1 MPFCPHCGQELPE
14 GVSFCTRCGKA
25 VTLYIPRRRSSRR
38 YLVLFLVLLFIAG
51 GIIAGYHFFPRKTQA
66 KFTRQT
72 IQRLVGKYIC
82 VKEDNDFPKGAK
94 LEFTSQG
101 SVILTFPPDP
111 FWGELR
117 FGGSYSVSKENVEL
131 KIPVLGFMQVAQG
144 RIAGDTIIFE
154 KGAQFMKIGGRTML
168 PREETPQR
176 HPEIFVKSS
185 PPPPASMRKEK
196 EPISPP
202 PQQVKPKVSI
212 IPPPASG
219 VGICPDSQWRK
230 LTEDDLKGKSAW
242 ELDIMRNEIYARH
255 GRPFKMAKY
264 RDYFRKQ
271 AWYKENP
278 NFRDDQLSQIEKY
291 NAWFILKYQKR
302 TGLTTD

>member
-25 VTLYIPRRRSSRR
+25 VTLYIPRRRSRR
-38 YLVLFLVLLFIAG
+38 YWVLFLVLLFIAG
-51 GIIAGYHFFPRKTQA
+51 GIIAGYHFFPRKTSERP
-66 KFTRQT
+66 TRQT
-72 IQRLVGKYIC
+72 SQRLVGKYIC
-82 VKEDNDFPKGAK
+82 VKEDRTDFGFRRGDT

-101 SVILTFPPDP
+101 DVILGGPNS
-111 FWGELR
+111 
-117 FGGSYSVSKENVEL
+117 FGVVGSFSVDKENVEL
-131 KIPVLGFMQVAQG
+131 KLPAFGMVYVYRG
-144 RIAGDTIIFE
+144 RIEGHNITFE
-154 KGAQFMKIGGRTML
+154 NGAQFVKMGGKTML
-168 PREETPQR
+168 PSEETPER
-176 HPEIFVKSS
+176 HPESFVKS
-185 PPPPASMRKEK
+185 PPPPPTSMREEK

-212 IPPPASG
+212 IPSPASG
-219 VGICPDSQWRK
+219 AGICPDSQWRK

-264 RDYFRKQ
+264 RDYFLKQ
-271 AWYKENP
+271 SWYKENP
-278 NFRDDQLSQIEKY
+278 NFRDDQLSQIERY